1 MCSKAF
7 YLRGKAYQCLKDYE
21 MANGDLQKTLEL
33 LDEEETQSAERGGRA
48 GVEDLEIIRVAC

>member
-33 LDEEETQSAERGGRA
+33 LDEEETQSAERA
-48 GVEDLEIIRVAC
+48 HVTEMIEQLKAV